1 MAEHVFNR
9 DFWCDFLNCCHHLSH
24 QWSAFSVQCRVVL
37 IEQSTSEVNIS
48 RLKKRTYTD
57 CCSPVWCCP
66 ERTAKELAIRCRWCW
81 CFRCASP
88 VCVCVSVACASA
100 RCVPHFKN
108 RISLSFSPSEKI
120 FALPFL
126 LFSVSFFYSCHLTTC
141 PLTFHPFSLEFTQSG
156 EML

>member
-1 MAEHVFNR
+1 MWFSKLLSSSVASVKCVFGAVP
-9 DFWCDFLNCCHHLSH
+9 CCFDWTVDVGSEYLTIKETDIHGLSL
-24 QWSAFSVQCRVVL
+24 FTCLVL
-37 IEQSTSEVNIS
+37 S
-48 RLKKRTYTD
+48 RTYG
-57 CCSPVWCCP
+57 
-66 ERTAKELAIRCRWCW
+66 KELAIRCRWCW

-126 LFSVSFFYSCHLTTC
+126 LFSVSFFYSCHVTTC